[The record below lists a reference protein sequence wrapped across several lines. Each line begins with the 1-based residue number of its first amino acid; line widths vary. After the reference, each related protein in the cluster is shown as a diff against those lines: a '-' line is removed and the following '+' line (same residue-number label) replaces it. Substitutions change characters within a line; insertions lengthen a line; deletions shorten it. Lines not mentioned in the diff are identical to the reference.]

1 MKKLLITLGILF
13 SLNTFA
19 QSGDAVAGALKAG
32 DVAKFTSYFSNS
44 VDVKLP
50 EKNEMKNIS
59 KSDAASVISGFF
71 SANNISGFD
80 VISQREMNGT
90 MYITGKLK
98 GAKNYNIT
106 VMLMETG
113 NNKGVIT
120 VRIL

>member
-1 MKKLLITLGILF
+1 MKKVLLLIGILF
-13 SLNTFA
+13 SIGSFA
-19 QSGDAVAGALKAG
+19 QTGDAVTNALKAG
-32 DVAKFTSYFSNS
+32 DVARFTSYFSNA
-44 VDVKLP
+44 VDIKLP
-50 EKNEMKNIS
+50 QKDEMKNVN
-59 KSDAASVISGFF
+59 KSDASSVISGFF
-71 SANNISGFD
+71 SSNNINGFD

-113 NNKGVIT
+113 SNKGVIT

>member
-1 MKKLLITLGILF
+1 MKKLLVIAGVLF
-13 SLNTFA
+13 STISFA
-19 QSGDAVAGALKAG
+19 QTGDAVTSALKAG
-32 DVAKFTSYFSNS
+32 DVGRFTSYFSNA

-50 EKNEMKNIS
+50 QKNEVKNIG
-59 KSDAASVISGFF
+59 KNDAAALVTGFF
-71 SANNISGFD
+71 ASNGIKGFD
-80 VISQREMNGT
+80 VISQREMDGT

-106 VMLMETG
+106 VMLTETG

>member
-1 MKKLLITLGILF
+1 MKKVLLLIGILF
-13 SLNTFA
+13 SIGSFA
-19 QSGDAVAGALKAG
+19 QTGDAVTNALKAG
-32 DVAKFTSYFSNS
+32 DVARFTSYFSNA
-44 VDVKLP
+44 VDIKLP
-50 EKNEMKNIS
+50 QKDEMKNVN
-59 KSDAASVISGFF
+59 KSDATSVIGGFF
-71 SANNISGFD
+71 SSNNINGFD

-113 NNKGVIT
+113 SNKGVIT

>member
-1 MKKLLITLGILF
+1 MKKLLVIVGILF
-13 SLNTFA
+13 SIGSFA
-19 QSGDAVAGALKAG
+19 QTGDAVANALKAG
-32 DVAKFTSYFSNS
+32 DVGKFTSYFSNA

-50 EKNEMKNIS
+50 QKDEMKNIS
-59 KSDAASVISGFF
+59 KSDASSVISGFF
-71 SANNISGFD
+71 SSNSINGFD

-98 GAKNYNIT
+98 GAKSYNIT

-113 NNKGVIT
+113 SNKGVIT